1 MAWGDAFT
9 LEQVTAFELA
19 DFAQRCGVER
29 KLLRREARRMAWLA
43 TDLRETTCRSLGKLL
58 KTRRPPGQKLAPA
71 EREVRAPFADM
82 KKALER

>member
-29 KLLRREARRMAWLA
+29 KLLRRKARRMAMGSPQISVKRHAAHLA
-43 TDLRETTCRSLGKLL
+43 SY
-58 KTRRPPGQKLAPA
+58 
-71 EREVRAPFADM
+71 
-82 KKALER
+82 